1 MDVTDR
7 RILVAL
13 QRDGKMSINELAE
26 RVHLSPSACHRRVK
40 ILEEEGIIGGYA
52 ARLDR
57 EKLGLSVDV
66 FVAVSLN
73 SQAHE
78 VLEAFEKAVA
88 GVPDILECHL
98 MAGQADYHLRLVVS
112 DVAHYERLHRD
123 RLSRLPHVAGMVT
136 SFALR
141 TVTEF
146 RGYPVPDIG

>member
-7 RILVAL
+7 RILSAL
-13 QRDGKMSINELAE
+13 QQDGKLSINELSDL
-26 RVHLSPSACHRRVK
+26 VHLSPSACHRRVK
-40 ILEEEGIIGGYA
+40 LLEEEGIIAGYG

-57 EKLGLSVDV
+57 GKLGLSVDV

-78 VLEAFEKAVA
+78 VLEAFERAVSS
-88 GVPDILECHL
+88 VPDILECHL
-98 MAGQADYHLRLVVS
+98 MAGQADYHLRLVVA

-141 TVTEF
+141 TVTPF
-146 RGYPVPDIG
+146 RGYRVPEA